1 MGLKSHSRQGCKGFS
16 SFSAVFSTAEKSR
29 ANSEPGAA
37 RPGAQIKRKNLNSIE
52 MFCLFLL
59 NGRGVRTFFIFL
71 NMQKEWN
78 EEDCLFMAFQ
88 YALILKQ

>member
-37 RPGAQIKRKNLNSIE
+37 RPGAQKIKSTCKIRH
-52 MFCLFLL
+52 FDP
-59 NGRGVRTFFIFL
+59 
-71 NMQKEWN
+71 QKKQKKTHGP
-78 EEDCLFMAFQ
+78 LPQ
-88 YALILKQ
+88 VLKLKH